1 MNKPIVFVF
10 LFIFMGTLAQ
20 GQTEYWEDPTMIGE
34 NKEPGHATLIPFDNL
49 DQALL
54 GDRLAS
60 AHFLSLNGTWKFNW
74 VPKPNERP
82 LEFFNLDFNVNNWDN
97 IDVPSS
103 WQLEGY
109 GQPIYTNVKHPFP
122 DPRPP
127 IPPKD
132 NNPVGS
138 YKRTFSLP
146 DTWNDGQIILHFDGV
161 KSAFFIWIN
170 GKKVGYSQGSMT
182 PAEFNITSYLLP
194 GENSIAVQVFRW
206 SDAAFIEDQD
216 FWRLSGIYRDVYL
229 MHVPD
234 VHIRHYKAIA
244 ELTDN
249 YQNGLL
255 SLTTD
260 LSNYSSSPKR
270 VLLKASLFDAAQ
282 QEIGVIRS
290 IEQELSP
297 NAKKKLDFSLE
308 VNDVSQWS
316 AETP

>member
-1 MNKPIVFVF
+1 MNKQTAFVF
-10 LFIFMGTLAQ
+10 LFIFMGILVQ

-60 AHFLSLNGTWKFNW
+60 DHYISLNGTWKFNW
-74 VPKPNERP
+74 VPKPDERP
-82 LEFFNLDFNVNNWDN
+82 LEFFNLDYNVNTWED
-97 IDVPSS
+97 ISVPSS

-122 DPRPP
+122 DPQPP
-127 IPPKD
+127 VAPRD

-138 YKRTFSLP
+138 YRRTFTLP

-194 GENSIAVQVFRW
+194 GENIIAAQVFRW

-216 FWRLSGIYRDVYL
+216 FWRLSGIYRDVY
-229 MHVPD
+229 
-234 VHIRHYKAIA
+234 
-244 ELTDN
+244 
-249 YQNGLL
+249 Q
-255 SLTTD
+255 
-260 LSNYSSSPKR
+260 
-270 VLLKASLFDAAQ
+270 
-282 QEIGVIRS
+282 
-290 IEQELSP
+290 
-297 NAKKKLDFSLE
+297 
-308 VNDVSQWS
+308 
-316 AETP
+316 